1 MPFAETHIVDE
12 RTRFIEDV
20 HRSLRSF
27 SAICESY
34 GISRQTGYKW
44 LDRWKEEGPPGL
56 ENHSSR
62 PHGCPWAT
70 PPEVATKAGPAL
82 APRSTRVRRQLPQ
95 RYLVC

>member
-70 PPEVATKAGPAL
+70 PPEVVEAHP
-82 APRSTRVRRQLPQ
+82 
-95 RYLVC
+95 